1 MAIHNKEEASPNLN
15 EKIFGTSF
23 LPHPLHKYQFPKE
36 ETAPAAAYQFV
47 HDELLLDGNA
57 NPMDDCELVQFVK
70 DNDIDFSGRVGPIEF
85 EQSFSI
91 GDMLFA
97 GKLEL

>member
-57 NPMDDCELVQFVK
+57 RQNLATFCQSWVEPEIHKLMDECLGK
-70 DNDIDFSGRVGPIEF
+70 IGRAHV
-85 EQSFSI
+85 
-91 GDMLFA
+91 
-97 GKLEL
+97 